1 MHSSEAGP
9 AVAPLSTGEELARR
23 EFTRS
28 FLDGPSAQPKTGT
41 MTTELDNE
49 EIIRQVI
56 GELEKKFAER
66 QPEEIETVVRE
77 EFSAIADR
85 PVRDYVLILT
95 ERAAKKRL
103 KNSGKA
109 RE

>member
-1 MHSSEAGP
+1 
-9 AVAPLSTGEELARR
+9 
-23 EFTRS
+23 
-28 FLDGPSAQPKTGT
+28 

-49 EIIRQVI
+49 EIISQVI
-56 GELEKKFAER
+56 GELEKKFADR
-66 QPEEIETVVRE
+66 SPDEIAGIVRE
-77 EFSAIADR
+77 EFDVLANR

-103 KNSGKA
+103 RSMDKA

>member
-1 MHSSEAGP
+1 
-9 AVAPLSTGEELARR
+9 
-23 EFTRS
+23 
-28 FLDGPSAQPKTGT
+28 

-56 GELEKKFAER
+56 GELEQKFADR
-66 QPEEIETVVRE
+66 SPDEIETVVRE
-77 EFSAIADR
+77 EFNVLASR

-103 KNSGKA
+103 KSSAKA
-109 RE
+109 GD